1 MNFSVYWQHADAVSK
16 TLYFILLAMSIAT
29 WTIFILRLLGTRQ
42 LKQQAYSQLVQALAQ
57 LKSKL
62 QPLTFE
68 QRKAVAEQALL
79 RQISAEKSQAEKG
92 VSVLGTIASLAPF
105 VGLFGTVWGIFHA
118 LVAVGTSG
126 QAGLAQVA
134 TPVGEALIM
143 TGLGLSVA
151 IPAVLA
157 YNICVRFNRG
167 LAHDLQDQ
175 AHSLLI
181 DTTLQA
187 QMRVGFDHHHAPK
200 SIRDGGPGA
209 HIGDNNGPT
218 AANSAAAISQLNTR
232 WRAGCASQG
241 RNTRP
246 KPAQVAT
253 DSQQITPDSA
263 QNHIS
268 RSAWPSPT
276 PTSTLTPDIA
286 THQAFGFSPWHS
298 APRHRPDC
306 ASALSS
312 SSARTGARAMR
323 AARYSKYPA
332 PAYGKAPPS
341 HGQPRHSCCKPVPD
355 SQTINT

>member
-42 LKQQAYSQLVQALAQ
+42 LKQQAYGQLVQALAT
-57 LKSKL
+57 LKAKL
-62 QPLTFE
+62 QPLSFE

-157 YNICVRFNRG
+157 YNICVRFNRV

-181 DTTLQA
+181 DTMLQQETPVKTETKA
-187 QMRVGFDHHHAPK
+187 TQQSLVG
-200 SIRDGGPGA
+200 G
-209 HIGDNNGPT
+209 
-218 AANSAAAISQLNTR
+218 
-232 WRAGCASQG
+232 
-241 RNTRP
+241 
-246 KPAQVAT
+246 
-253 DSQQITPDSA
+253 
-263 QNHIS
+263 
-268 RSAWPSPT
+268 
-276 PTSTLTPDIA
+276 
-286 THQAFGFSPWHS
+286 QA
-298 APRHRPDC
+298 
-306 ASALSS
+306 
-312 SSARTGARAMR
+312 
-323 AARYSKYPA
+323 
-332 PAYGKAPPS
+332 
-341 HGQPRHSCCKPVPD
+341 
-355 SQTINT
+355 

>member
-143 TGLGLSVA
+143 TGWGLSVA

-181 DTTLQA
+181 DTMLQQETPA
-187 QMRVGFDHHHAPK
+187 KTETKATQQSLVG
-200 SIRDGGPGA
+200 G
-209 HIGDNNGPT
+209 
-218 AANSAAAISQLNTR
+218 
-232 WRAGCASQG
+232 
-241 RNTRP
+241 
-246 KPAQVAT
+246 
-253 DSQQITPDSA
+253 
-263 QNHIS
+263 
-268 RSAWPSPT
+268 
-276 PTSTLTPDIA
+276 
-286 THQAFGFSPWHS
+286 QA
-298 APRHRPDC
+298 
-306 ASALSS
+306 
-312 SSARTGARAMR
+312 
-323 AARYSKYPA
+323 
-332 PAYGKAPPS
+332 
-341 HGQPRHSCCKPVPD
+341 
-355 SQTINT
+355 

>member
-42 LKQQAYSQLVQALAQ
+42 LKQQAYAQLAQALAT

-62 QPLTFE
+62 QPLSFE

-118 LVAVGTSG
+118 LVAVGNSG
-126 QAGLAQVA
+126 QVGLAQVA

-143 TGLGLSVA
+143 TGLGLAVA

-175 AHSLLI
+175 AHGLLI
-181 DTTLQA
+181 DTMLQQEPSA
-187 QMRVGFDHHHAPK
+187 TVEVKATQQSFA
-200 SIRDGGPGA
+200 GG
-209 HIGDNNGPT
+209 
-218 AANSAAAISQLNTR
+218 
-232 WRAGCASQG
+232 
-241 RNTRP
+241 
-246 KPAQVAT
+246 QV
-253 DSQQITPDSA
+253 
-263 QNHIS
+263 
-268 RSAWPSPT
+268 
-276 PTSTLTPDIA
+276 
-286 THQAFGFSPWHS
+286 
-298 APRHRPDC
+298 
-306 ASALSS
+306 
-312 SSARTGARAMR
+312 
-323 AARYSKYPA
+323 
-332 PAYGKAPPS
+332 
-341 HGQPRHSCCKPVPD
+341 
-355 SQTINT
+355 

>member
-42 LKQQAYSQLVQALAQ
+42 LKKQAYSQLVQALAQ

-181 DTTLQA
+181 DTMLQQETTA
-187 QMRVGFDHHHAPK
+187 TVEVKATQQSFA
-200 SIRDGGPGA
+200 GG
-209 HIGDNNGPT
+209 
-218 AANSAAAISQLNTR
+218 
-232 WRAGCASQG
+232 
-241 RNTRP
+241 
-246 KPAQVAT
+246 QV
-253 DSQQITPDSA
+253 
-263 QNHIS
+263 
-268 RSAWPSPT
+268 
-276 PTSTLTPDIA
+276 
-286 THQAFGFSPWHS
+286 
-298 APRHRPDC
+298 
-306 ASALSS
+306 
-312 SSARTGARAMR
+312 
-323 AARYSKYPA
+323 
-332 PAYGKAPPS
+332 
-341 HGQPRHSCCKPVPD
+341 
-355 SQTINT
+355 

>member
-42 LKQQAYSQLVQALAQ
+42 LKQQAYAQLAQALAT

-118 LVAVGTSG
+118 LVAVGNSG

-143 TGLGLSVA
+143 TGLGLAVA

-175 AHSLLI
+175 AHGLLI
-181 DTTLQA
+181 DTMLQQEPSA
-187 QMRVGFDHHHAPK
+187 TVEVKATQQSFA
-200 SIRDGGPGA
+200 GG
-209 HIGDNNGPT
+209 
-218 AANSAAAISQLNTR
+218 
-232 WRAGCASQG
+232 
-241 RNTRP
+241 
-246 KPAQVAT
+246 QV
-253 DSQQITPDSA
+253 
-263 QNHIS
+263 
-268 RSAWPSPT
+268 
-276 PTSTLTPDIA
+276 
-286 THQAFGFSPWHS
+286 
-298 APRHRPDC
+298 
-306 ASALSS
+306 
-312 SSARTGARAMR
+312 
-323 AARYSKYPA
+323 
-332 PAYGKAPPS
+332 
-341 HGQPRHSCCKPVPD
+341 
-355 SQTINT
+355 

>member
-181 DTTLQA
+181 DTMLQQETPIKTETKA
-187 QMRVGFDHHHAPK
+187 TQPSLVG
-200 SIRDGGPGA
+200 G
-209 HIGDNNGPT
+209 
-218 AANSAAAISQLNTR
+218 
-232 WRAGCASQG
+232 
-241 RNTRP
+241 
-246 KPAQVAT
+246 QV
-253 DSQQITPDSA
+253 
-263 QNHIS
+263 
-268 RSAWPSPT
+268 
-276 PTSTLTPDIA
+276 
-286 THQAFGFSPWHS
+286 
-298 APRHRPDC
+298 
-306 ASALSS
+306 
-312 SSARTGARAMR
+312 
-323 AARYSKYPA
+323 
-332 PAYGKAPPS
+332 
-341 HGQPRHSCCKPVPD
+341 
-355 SQTINT
+355 

>member
-42 LKQQAYSQLVQALAQ
+42 LKQQAYAQLAQALAT

-157 YNICVRFNRG
+157 YNVCVRFNRG

-181 DTTLQA
+181 DTMLQQETTA
-187 QMRVGFDHHHAPK
+187 TVEVKATQQSFA
-200 SIRDGGPGA
+200 GG
-209 HIGDNNGPT
+209 
-218 AANSAAAISQLNTR
+218 
-232 WRAGCASQG
+232 
-241 RNTRP
+241 
-246 KPAQVAT
+246 QV
-253 DSQQITPDSA
+253 
-263 QNHIS
+263 
-268 RSAWPSPT
+268 
-276 PTSTLTPDIA
+276 
-286 THQAFGFSPWHS
+286 
-298 APRHRPDC
+298 
-306 ASALSS
+306 
-312 SSARTGARAMR
+312 
-323 AARYSKYPA
+323 
-332 PAYGKAPPS
+332 
-341 HGQPRHSCCKPVPD
+341 
-355 SQTINT
+355 

>member
-42 LKQQAYSQLVQALAQ
+42 LKQQAYAQLAQALAT

-118 LVAVGTSG
+118 LVAVGNSG
-126 QAGLAQVA
+126 QVGLAQVA

-143 TGLGLSVA
+143 TGLGLAVA

-175 AHSLLI
+175 AHGLLI
-181 DTTLQA
+181 DTMLQQEPSA
-187 QMRVGFDHHHAPK
+187 TVEVKTTQQSFA
-200 SIRDGGPGA
+200 GG
-209 HIGDNNGPT
+209 
-218 AANSAAAISQLNTR
+218 
-232 WRAGCASQG
+232 
-241 RNTRP
+241 
-246 KPAQVAT
+246 QV
-253 DSQQITPDSA
+253 
-263 QNHIS
+263 
-268 RSAWPSPT
+268 
-276 PTSTLTPDIA
+276 
-286 THQAFGFSPWHS
+286 
-298 APRHRPDC
+298 
-306 ASALSS
+306 
-312 SSARTGARAMR
+312 
-323 AARYSKYPA
+323 
-332 PAYGKAPPS
+332 
-341 HGQPRHSCCKPVPD
+341 
-355 SQTINT
+355 